1 MNLLRKRSGMEICM
15 KNVMIVEDQKMIQS
29 ILKGYIEKADD
40 FLLVAS
46 IEGAEEA
53 CEICGMK
60 KIHLILM
67 DVQTAHRENGLT
79 AVKKIKE
86 TYPDIKIV
94 VVTSLVDGG
103 ILEQA
108 KCFGA
113 DSLWYKDTDEGTLMQ
128 IVQRTLAG
136 EHVFPDA
143 PPVVEIG
150 TAKSTEFTK
159 TEMRVL
165 RCLVKGLPYP
175 KIAEKLSMEVVT
187 VKYHVTNMLR
197 KTNLKNKL
205 QLAVAV
211 SDAKF
216 VVDLDEDEVD

>member
-1 MNLLRKRSGMEICM
+1 M
-15 KNVMIVEDQKMIQS
+15 KNVLIVEDQKMIRG
-29 ILKGYIEKADD
+29 ILEGYIEKADD
-40 FLLVAS
+40 LLLAAS
-46 IEGAEEA
+46 VEGAGRA
-53 CEICGMK
+53 YEICGAK

-67 DVQTAHRENGLT
+67 DVQTAHRENGL
-79 AVKKIKE
+79 AAAKKIKE
-86 TYPDIKIV
+86 VYPEIRIV
-94 VVTSLVDGG
+94 VVTSLVDAG

-108 KCFGA
+108 KSFGA
-113 DSLWYKDTDEGTLMQ
+113 DSLWYKDTDEATLMQ
-128 IVQRTLAG
+128 VISRTVAG

-165 RCLVKGLPYP
+165 RCLVKGMTYP
-175 KIAEKLSMEVVT
+175 QIAEKLNVEVVT
-187 VKYHVTNMLR
+187 VKYHVTNMLE

-216 VVDLDEDEVD
+216 VVDLAGD

>member
-1 MNLLRKRSGMEICM
+1 M
-15 KNVMIVEDQKMIQS
+15 KNVMIVEDQKMIRS
-29 ILKGYIEKADD
+29 ILEGYIDKADD
-40 FLLVAS
+40 FLLAAS
-46 IEGAEEA
+46 IEGADLA
-53 CEICGMK
+53 CEICETK

-67 DVQTAHRENGLT
+67 DVQTAHRENGLA
-79 AVKKIKE
+79 AVKKIKKI
-86 TYPDIKIV
+86 YPDIKII
-94 VVTSLVDGG
+94 VVTSLVDAG

-108 KCFGA
+108 RNFGA
-113 DSLWYKDTDEGTLMQ
+113 DSLWYKDTDEAMLMQ
-128 IVQRTLAG
+128 IISRTMAG

-150 TAKSTEFTK
+150 TAKSIEFTK

-165 RCLVKGLPYP
+165 RCLVKGMTYP
-175 KIAEKLSMEVVT
+175 QIAEKLNMEVVT
-187 VKYHVTNMLR
+187 VKYHVTNMLG

-216 VVDLDEDEVD
+216 VVDLAENEED

>member
-1 MNLLRKRSGMEICM
+1 M
-15 KNVMIVEDQKMIQS
+15 KNVMIVEDQKMIRS
-29 ILKGYIEKADD
+29 ILEKYIEKDNEL
-40 FLLVAS
+40 LLVAS
-46 IEGAEEA
+46 IEGAEGA

-67 DVQTAHRENGLT
+67 DVQTAHRENGLA

-86 TYPDIKIV
+86 KYPNIKIV
-94 VVTSLVDGG
+94 VVTSLVDGE

-128 IVQRTLAG
+128 VVQRTMAG

-150 TAKSTEFTK
+150 TAKSTEFTRA
-159 TEMRVL
+159 EMRVL

-197 KTNLKNKL
+197 KTNLNNKL

-216 VVDLDEDEVD
+216 VVDLAEDEED

>member
-1 MNLLRKRSGMEICM
+1 M
-15 KNVMIVEDQKMIQS
+15 KNVMIVEDQKMIRS
-29 ILKGYIEKADD
+29 ILEGYIDKSDD
-40 FLLVAS
+40 FLLKAS
-46 IEGAEEA
+46 IEGAEQA
-53 CEICGMK
+53 YEICETRA
-60 KIHLILM
+60 IHLILM
-67 DVQTAHRENGLT
+67 DVQTAHRENGLA
-79 AVKKIKE
+79 AVKKIKKSF
-86 TYPDIKIV
+86 PDIRIV
-94 VVTSLVDGG
+94 VVTSLVDDE

-113 DSLWYKDTDEGTLMQ
+113 DSLWYKDTDETTLMQ
-128 IVQRTLAG
+128 IISRTLAG

-165 RCLVKGLPYP
+165 RCLVKGLTYP
-175 KIAEKLSMEVVT
+175 QIAERLNVEVVT
-187 VKYHVTNMLR
+187 VKYHVTNMLA

-216 VVDLDEDEVD
+216 VVDIAEDGEY

>member
-1 MNLLRKRSGMEICM
+1 M
-15 KNVMIVEDQKMIQS
+15 KNVMIVEDQKMIRS
-29 ILKGYIEKADD
+29 ILEGYIDKADG
-40 FLLVAS
+40 FLLAAS
-46 IEGAEEA
+46 VEGAEQA
-53 CEICGMK
+53 YEICGTK

-67 DVQTAHRENGLT
+67 DVQTAHRENGLA

-86 TYPDIKIV
+86 VYPDIRIV
-94 VVTSLVDGG
+94 VVTSLVDAG

-108 KCFGA
+108 KSCGA
-113 DSLWYKDTDEGTLMQ
+113 DSLWYKDTDEAKLMQ
-128 IVQRTLAG
+128 VISRTMAG

-165 RCLVKGLPYP
+165 RCLVKGMTYP
-175 KIAEKLSMEVVT
+175 QIAEKLNVGVVT
-187 VKYHVTNMLR
+187 VKYHVTNMLE

-216 VVDLDEDEVD
+216 VVDLAGDDEVL

>member
-1 MNLLRKRSGMEICM
+1 M
-15 KNVMIVEDQKMIQS
+15 KNVLIVEDQKMIRG
-29 ILKGYIEKADD
+29 ILEGYIEKADD
-40 FLLVAS
+40 LLLAAS
-46 IEGAEEA
+46 VEGAGRA
-53 CEICGMK
+53 YEICGAK

-67 DVQTAHRENGLT
+67 DVQTAHRENGLA

-86 TYPDIKIV
+86 VYPEIRIV
-94 VVTSLVDGG
+94 VVTSLVDAG

-108 KCFGA
+108 KSFGA
-113 DSLWYKDTDEGTLMQ
+113 DSLWYKDTDEATLMQ
-128 IVQRTLAG
+128 VISRTVAG

-159 TEMRVL
+159 TERRVL
-165 RCLVKGLPYP
+165 RYLVKGMTYP
-175 KIAEKLSMEVVT
+175 KIAEKLNVEVVT
-187 VKYHVTNMLR
+187 VKYHVTNMLE

-216 VVDLDEDEVD
+216 VVDLAGD